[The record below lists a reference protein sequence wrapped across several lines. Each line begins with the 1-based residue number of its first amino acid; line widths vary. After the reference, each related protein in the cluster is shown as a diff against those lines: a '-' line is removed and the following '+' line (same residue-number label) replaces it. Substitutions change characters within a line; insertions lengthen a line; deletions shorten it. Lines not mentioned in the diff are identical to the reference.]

1 MNTLAKLMVTQDLQK
16 HMPKE
21 VKLESPTSFKM
32 QNSHMIKNHGA
43 SGFDS
48 YYNMMKKRRTFNAAN
63 ITTPGSSGFVGGSDS
78 PDLKRID

>member
-1 MNTLAKLMVTQDLQK
+1 
-16 HMPKE
+16 MPKE

-48 YYNMMKKRRTFNAAN
+48 YYTMMKKRRTFNAN
-63 ITTPGSSGFVGGSDS
+63 LITSPGSSGFVGGSES
-78 PDLKRID
+78 PDLKHNV